1 MKNFWES
8 DNSAIKI
15 INVQTILKKYQIVI
29 GSGILERFHKVISSD
44 FKEINKIV
52 LVSNDRIYPLYKER
66 LQKMLKACNV
76 AFEIIIIE
84 DGEKYK
90 SLESAQ
96 LIYGKLVNQNIHR
109 NDLIVAFGG
118 GVIGDLA
125 GFVASTFHRGT
136 KLLQFPTT
144 IIGQVDSSIGGKVV
158 VNFDEIKNV
167 IGCFYQPDMVLIDPG
182 LLKTLDETQ
191 IINGLAEIVK
201 YGIIFNRNILK
212 VLDENISGLADERLF
227 ELVKS
232 SSFTDLIYE
241 CCKIKA
247 KVIEK
252 DEFDTGHRNLLNFG
266 HTIGHA
272 IEKVSKL
279 GTINHGMAVALGMM
293 VALDIS
299 ENLSI
304 LKNGFKDD
312 FLQLYKK
319 LKLPF
324 KIPANLNVEDI
335 ISALKFDKK
344 FTDSKNRFVLLKG
357 MNKPAIVENIDE
369 KLIAD
374 CIIKNLKK
382 GTINEKSLHN
392 KWPES

>member
-1 MKNFWES
+1 
-8 DNSAIKI
+8 
-15 INVQTILKKYQIVI
+15 
-29 GSGILERFHKVISSD
+29 SD
-44 FKEINKIV
+44 FKDINKIV
-52 LVSNDRIYPLYKER
+52 LVSNDRIYHLYKEK
-66 LQKMLKACNV
+66 LQKMLEACKV
-76 AFEIIIIE
+76 AFEIVIIK

-118 GVIGDLA
+118 GVIGDLV

-167 IGCFYQPDMVLIDPG
+167 IGCFYQPDMVLIDPD

-201 YGIIFNRNILK
+201 YGIIFDRNILK
-212 VLDENISGLADERLF
+212 VLDENTIGLADERLF

-266 HTIGHA
+266 HTTGHA

-279 GTINHGMAVALGMM
+279 GTINHGMAVALGMI

-312 FLQLYKK
+312 FLQLYEK

-324 KIPANLNVEDI
+324 KIPANLNAEDI

-382 GTINEKSLHN
+382 EQ
-392 KWPES
+392 

>member
-52 LVSNDRIYPLYKER
+52 LVSNDRIYALYKEK

-96 LIYGKLVNQNIHR
+96 LIYGKLLNQNIHR

-167 IGCFYQPDMVLIDPG
+167 IGCFYQPDMVLIDPD

-212 VLDENISGLADERLF
+212 VLDENICGLADERLS

-232 SSFTDLIYE
+232 SYFTDLIYE

-279 GTINHGMAVALGMM
+279 GTINHGMAVALGMI

-299 ENLSI
+299 ENLNI

-344 FTDSKNRFVLLKG
+344 FTDSKNRFVLLRG

>member
-29 GSGILERFHKVISSD
+29 RSGILERFHKVISSD
-44 FKEINKIV
+44 FKDINKIV
-52 LVSNDRIYPLYKER
+52 LVSNDRIYALYKEK

-167 IGCFYQPDMVLIDPG
+167 IGCFYQPDMVLIDPD

-212 VLDENISGLADERLF
+212 VLDENICGLADERLS

-232 SSFTDLIYE
+232 SYFTDLIYE

-252 DEFDTGHRNLLNFG
+252 DEFDTGPRNLLNFG

-279 GTINHGMAVALGMM
+279 GTINHGMAVALGMI

-299 ENLSI
+299 ENLNI

-344 FTDSKNRFVLLKG
+344 FTDSKNRFVLLRG

>member
-52 LVSNDRIYPLYKER
+52 LVSNDRIYALYKEK

-76 AFEIIIIE
+76 AFEIIIIK

-90 SLESAQ
+90 NLKSAQ
-96 LIYGKLVNQNIHR
+96 LIYGKLLNQNFHR

-167 IGCFYQPDMVLIDPG
+167 IGCFYQPDMVLIDPD

-212 VLDENISGLADERLF
+212 VLDENICGLADERLS

-232 SSFTDLIYE
+232 SYFTDLIYE

-252 DEFDTGHRNLLNFG
+252 DEFDTRHRNLLNFG

-279 GTINHGMAVALGMM
+279 GTINHGMAVALGMI

-299 ENLSI
+299 ENLNI

-344 FTDSKNRFVLLKG
+344 FTDSKNRFVLLRG

-382 GTINEKSLHN
+382 GNN
-392 KWPES
+392 K

>member
-8 DNSAIKI
+8 DNNAIKI

-29 GSGILERFHKVISSD
+29 RTGILERFHKVISSD
-44 FKEINKIV
+44 FKDINKIV
-52 LVSNDRIYPLYKER
+52 LVSNDRIYPLYKEK
-66 LQKMLKACNV
+66 LQKMLKACKV
-76 AFEIIIIE
+76 PFEIVIIK

-90 SLESAQ
+90 SLESTQ
-96 LIYGKLVNQNIHR
+96 YIYGKLVNLNFHR

-252 DEFDTGHRNLLNFG
+252 DEFDTGNRNLLNFG

-279 GTINHGMAVALGMM
+279 ETINHGMAVALGMI

-299 ENLSI
+299 ENLNI

-312 FLQLYKK
+312 FLQLYEK

-324 KIPANLNVEDI
+324 KIPANLNAEDI

-369 KLIAD
+369 KLIAG

>member
-29 GSGILERFHKVISSD
+29 RSGMLERFYKVISSD
-44 FKEINKIV
+44 FKDINKIV
-52 LVSNDRIYPLYKER
+52 LVSNDRIYPLYKEK
-66 LQKMLKACNV
+66 LQKMLKACKV
-76 AFEIIIIE
+76 AFEIVIIK

-96 LIYGKLVNQNIHR
+96 LIYGNLINQNIHR

-118 GVIGDLA
+118 GVIGDLV
-125 GFVASTFHRGT
+125 GFVASTFHRGI

-158 VNFDEIKNV
+158 VNFDEIKNI
-167 IGCFYQPDMVLIDPG
+167 IGCFYQPDMVLIDPD

-201 YGIIFNRNILK
+201 YGIIFDRNILK

-232 SSFTDLIYE
+232 NSFADLIYE

-279 GTINHGMAVALGMM
+279 ETINHGMAVALGMI

-299 ENLSI
+299 ENLNI

-312 FLQLYKK
+312 ILQLYEK

-324 KIPANLNVEDI
+324 KIPANLNAEDI

-357 MNKPAIVENIDE
+357 INKPAIVENIDE

-382 GTINEKSLHN
+382 EQ
-392 KWPES
+392 

>member
-52 LVSNDRIYPLYKER
+52 LVSNDRIYALYKEK

-96 LIYGKLVNQNIHR
+96 LIYGKLLNQNIHR

-167 IGCFYQPDMVLIDPG
+167 IGCFYQPDMILIDPD

-212 VLDENISGLADERLF
+212 VLDENICGLADERLS

-232 SSFTDLIYE
+232 SYFTDLIYE

-279 GTINHGMAVALGMM
+279 GTINHGMAVALGMI

-299 ENLSI
+299 ENLNI

-344 FTDSKNRFVLLKG
+344 FTDSKNRFVLLRG

>member
-29 GSGILERFHKVISSD
+29 RSGILERFHKVISSD
-44 FKEINKIV
+44 FKDINKIV
-52 LVSNDRIYPLYKER
+52 LVSNDRIYHLYKEK
-66 LQKMLKACNV
+66 LQKMLEACKV
-76 AFEIIIIE
+76 AFEIVIIK

-96 LIYGKLVNQNIHR
+96 LIYGELVNQNIHR

-118 GVIGDLA
+118 GVIGDLV

-167 IGCFYQPDMVLIDPG
+167 IGCFYQPDMVLIDPD

-201 YGIIFNRNILK
+201 YGIIFDRNILK
-212 VLDENISGLADERLF
+212 VLDENTIGLADERLF

-279 GTINHGMAVALGMM
+279 GTINHGMAVALGMI

-304 LKNGFKDD
+304 LKNSFKDD
-312 FLQLYKK
+312 FLQLYEK

-324 KIPANLNVEDI
+324 KIPANLNAEDI

>member
-8 DNSAIKI
+8 DKSAIKI

-29 GSGILERFHKVISSD
+29 KPGILEIFHKIISSD
-44 FKEINKIV
+44 FKDINKIV
-52 LVSNDRIYPLYKER
+52 LVSNERIYHLYKEK
-66 LQKMLKACNV
+66 LQKMLKACKV
-76 AFEIIIIE
+76 AFEIVIIK

-96 LIYGKLVNQNIHR
+96 FIYDKLINHNFHR

-125 GFVASTFHRGT
+125 GYVASTFHRGT

-158 VNFDEIKNV
+158 VNFNEIKNV
-167 IGCFYQPDMVLIDPG
+167 IGCFYQPDIVLIDPD

-201 YGIIFNRNILK
+201 YGIIFDRNILK
-212 VLDENISGLADERLF
+212 VLDENTIGLANERLF
-227 ELVKS
+227 ELAKS
-232 SSFTDLIYE
+232 RSFADLIYE

-252 DEFDTGHRNLLNFG
+252 DEFDTGYRNLLNFG
-266 HTIGHA
+266 HTVGHA
-272 IEKVSKL
+272 IEKVSKF
-279 GTINHGMAVALGMM
+279 GSINHGMAVALGMI

-312 FLQLYKK
+312 FLQLYEK

-324 KIPANLNVEDI
+324 KIPANLNAEDI
-335 ISALKFDKK
+335 ISTLKFDKK

-357 MNKPAIVENIDE
+357 MNKPVIVENIDE
-369 KLIAD
+369 KLIAES
-374 CIIKNLKK
+374 IIKNLKK
-382 GTINEKSLHN
+382 EQ
-392 KWPES
+392 

>member
-52 LVSNDRIYPLYKER
+52 LVSNDRIYPLYKEK

-369 KLIAD
+369 KLIAG

-382 GTINEKSLHN
+382 GTITEKSLYN
-392 KWPES
+392 KWSES

>member
-29 GSGILERFHKVISSD
+29 RPGILERFHKVINSD
-44 FKEINKIV
+44 FKDINKIV
-52 LVSNDRIYPLYKER
+52 LVSNDRIYPLYEEK
-66 LQKMLKACNV
+66 LQKMLKACKV
-76 AFEIIIIE
+76 AFEIVIIR
-84 DGEKYK
+84 DGEQHK

-96 LIYGKLVNQNIHR
+96 LIYSKLVNQNFHK

-167 IGCFYQPDMVLIDPG
+167 IGCFYQPDMVLIDPD
-182 LLKTLDETQ
+182 LIKTLDETQ

-201 YGIIFNRNILK
+201 YGIIFDRNILK
-212 VLDENISGLADERLF
+212 VLDENISGLADDRIF

-232 SSFTDLIYE
+232 RSFADLIYE

-279 GTINHGMAVALGMM
+279 GTINHGMAVALGMI

-299 ENLSI
+299 ENLNI

-312 FLQLYKK
+312 FLQLYEK

-324 KIPANLNVEDI
+324 KIPANLNAEDI

-374 CIIKNLKK
+374 SIIKNLKK
-382 GTINEKSLHN
+382 EQ
-392 KWPES
+392 

>member
-1 MKNFWES
+1 M
-8 DNSAIKI
+8 
-15 INVQTILKKYQIVI
+15 
-29 GSGILERFHKVISSD
+29 ISSD
-44 FKEINKIV
+44 FRDINKIV
-52 LVSNDRIYPLYKER
+52 LVSNDKVYPLYKEK
-66 LQKMLKACNV
+66 LQKMLKSCKT
-76 AFEIIIIE
+76 AFEIVIIE
-84 DGEKYK
+84 DGEKHK

-96 LIYGKLVNQNIHR
+96 LIYRKLINQNFHR

-118 GVIGDLA
+118 GVIGDLV

-144 IIGQVDSSIGGKVV
+144 IVGQVDSSIGGKVV

-167 IGCFYQPDMVLIDPG
+167 IGCFYQPDMVLIDPD

-201 YGIIFNRNILK
+201 YGIVFDRNILK
-212 VLDENISGLADERLF
+212 TLDENIIGLADERLL

-232 SSFTDLIYE
+232 VSFADLIYE

-252 DEFDTGHRNLLNFG
+252 DEFDTGHRHLLNFG

-272 IEKVSKL
+272 IEKASRL
-279 GTINHGMAVALGMM
+279 TTINHGMAVALGMI

-299 ENLSI
+299 ENLGI

-312 FLQLYKK
+312 FLQLYEK

-324 KIPANLNVEDI
+324 KIPANLNAEDI

-344 FTDSKNRFVLLKG
+344 FTHSKNRFVLLKG
-357 MNKPAIVENIDE
+357 INKPVIVENIDE
-369 KLIAD
+369 KLIAG

-382 GTINEKSLHN
+382 E
-392 KWPES
+392 

>member
-52 LVSNDRIYPLYKER
+52 LVSNDRIYPLYKEK

-279 GTINHGMAVALGMM
+279 ETINHGMAVALGMM

-369 KLIAD
+369 KLIAG

-382 GTINEKSLHN
+382 GTINEKSLYN

>member
-52 LVSNDRIYPLYKER
+52 LVSNDRIYALYKEK

-96 LIYGKLVNQNIHR
+96 LIYGKLLNQNIHR

-167 IGCFYQPDMVLIDPG
+167 IGCFYQPDMVLIDPD
-182 LLKTLDETQ
+182 LLKTLDEAQ

-212 VLDENISGLADERLF
+212 VLDENICGLADERLS

-232 SSFTDLIYE
+232 SYFTDLIYE

-279 GTINHGMAVALGMM
+279 GTINHGMAVALGMI

-299 ENLSI
+299 ENLNI

-344 FTDSKNRFVLLKG
+344 FTDSKNRFVLLRG

-382 GTINEKSLHN
+382 GNN
-392 KWPES
+392 K

>member
-8 DNSAIKI
+8 DNSSIRI

-29 GSGILERFHKVISSD
+29 RPGILERFQQVITSD
-44 FKEINKIV
+44 FKDFNKIV
-52 LVSNDRIYPLYKER
+52 LISNDRIYSLYKEK
-66 LQKMLKACNV
+66 LQKMLKACRI
-76 AFEIIIIE
+76 AFEIVIIE

-90 SLESAQ
+90 SLESTKF
-96 LIYGKLVNQNIHR
+96 IYGKLLNQNFHR

-125 GFVASTFHRGT
+125 GFVAATFHRGT
-136 KLLQFPTT
+136 KLLQVPTT
-144 IIGQVDSSIGGKVV
+144 IIGQVDSGIGGKVV
-158 VNFDEIKNV
+158 VNFNEIKNV
-167 IGCFYQPDMVLIDPG
+167 IGCFYQPDMVLIDPD

-201 YGIIFNRNILK
+201 YGIIFDRNILK
-212 VLDENISGLADERLF
+212 VLDENIVGLSDERLI

-232 SSFTDLIYE
+232 RSFADLIYE

-252 DEFDTGHRNLLNFG
+252 DEFDTGYRNLLNFG
-266 HTIGHA
+266 HTVGHA
-272 IEKVSKL
+272 IEKVSNL
-279 GTINHGMAVALGMM
+279 ETINHGMAVALGMI

-312 FLQLYKK
+312 FLQLYEK

-324 KIPANLNVEDI
+324 RIPANLKAEDI
-335 ISALKFDKK
+335 INALKFDKK

-357 MNKPAIVENIDE
+357 MNKPVIMENIDE

-374 CIIKNLKK
+374 CVIKNIKK
-382 GTINEKSLHN
+382 ER
-392 KWPES
+392 

>member
-29 GSGILERFHKVISSD
+29 KSGILERFHKVISSD
-44 FKEINKIV
+44 FKDINKIV
-52 LVSNDRIYPLYKER
+52 LVSNDRIYPLYKEK
-66 LQKMLKACNV
+66 LQKMLKACKV
-76 AFEIIIIE
+76 AFEIVIIR
-84 DGEKYK
+84 DGEQHK
-90 SLESAQ
+90 SLENAQ
-96 LIYGKLVNQNIHR
+96 LIYSKLVNQNFHR

-158 VNFDEIKNV
+158 VNFEEIKNV
-167 IGCFYQPDMVLIDPG
+167 IGCFYQPDMVLIDPD

-201 YGIIFNRNILK
+201 YGIVYDRNILK

-232 SSFTDLIYE
+232 RSFADLIYE

-279 GTINHGMAVALGMM
+279 ETINHGMAVALGMI

-299 ENLSI
+299 ENLGI
-304 LKNGFKDD
+304 LKNGFTDD
-312 FLQLYKK
+312 FLQLYEK

-324 KIPANLNVEDI
+324 KIPANLNAEDI

-382 GTINEKSLHN
+382 EQ
-392 KWPES
+392 

>member
-52 LVSNDRIYPLYKER
+52 LVSNDRIYPLYKEK

-369 KLIAD
+369 KLIAG

-382 GTINEKSLHN
+382 GTINEKSLYN

>member
-52 LVSNDRIYPLYKER
+52 LVSNDRIYALYKEK

-96 LIYGKLVNQNIHR
+96 LIYGKLLNQNIHR

-167 IGCFYQPDMVLIDPG
+167 IGCFYQPDMILIDPD

-212 VLDENISGLADERLF
+212 VLDENICGLADERLS

-232 SSFTDLIYE
+232 SYFTGLIYE

-279 GTINHGMAVALGMM
+279 GTINHGMAVALGMI

-299 ENLSI
+299 ENLNI

-344 FTDSKNRFVLLKG
+344 FTDSKNRFVLLRG

>member
-1 MKNFWES
+1 MKNYWES

-29 GSGILERFHKVISSD
+29 SSGILEGFYKVISCD
-44 FKEINKIV
+44 FKDINKII
-52 LVSNDRIYPLYKER
+52 LVSNDRIYPLYKEK
-66 LQKMLKACNV
+66 LQKMLKACKV
-76 AFEIIIIE
+76 AFEIIIIK

-96 LIYGKLVNQNIHR
+96 FIYSKLITQNFHR

-118 GVIGDLA
+118 GVIGDLV
-125 GFVASTFHRGT
+125 GFIASTFHRGT
-136 KLLQFPTT
+136 KLIQFPTT
-144 IIGQVDSSIGGKVV
+144 IIGQVDSSIGGKVA
-158 VNFDEIKNV
+158 VNFEEIKNIV
-167 IGCFYQPDMVLIDPG
+167 GCFYQPDMVLIDPD

-201 YGIIFNRNILK
+201 YGIIFDRNILK
-212 VLDENISGLADERLF
+212 VLDENTIGLADERLF

-232 SSFTDLIYE
+232 RYFTDLIYE

-252 DEFDTGHRNLLNFG
+252 DEFDSGHRNLLNFG

-279 GTINHGMAVALGMM
+279 EIINHGMAVALGMI

-312 FLQLYKK
+312 FLQLYEK

-324 KIPANLNVEDI
+324 KIPANLNAEDI
-335 ISALKFDKK
+335 INALKFDKK

-357 MNKPAIVENIDE
+357 MNKPVIMENIDE

-374 CIIKNLKK
+374 CIIKNFKK
-382 GTINEKSLHN
+382 GNN
-392 KWPES
+392 K

>member
-29 GSGILERFHKVISSD
+29 RSGILERFHKVISSD
-44 FKEINKIV
+44 FKDINKIV
-52 LVSNDRIYPLYKER
+52 LVSNDRIYHLYKEK
-66 LQKMLKACNV
+66 LQKMLEACKV
-76 AFEIIIIE
+76 AFEIVIIK

-118 GVIGDLA
+118 GVIGDLV

-167 IGCFYQPDMVLIDPG
+167 IGCFYQPDMVLIDPD

-201 YGIIFNRNILK
+201 YGIIFDRNILK
-212 VLDENISGLADERLF
+212 VLDENTIGLADERLF

-279 GTINHGMAVALGMM
+279 GTINHGMAVALGMI

-312 FLQLYKK
+312 FLQLYEK

-324 KIPANLNVEDI
+324 KIPANLNAEDI

>member
-52 LVSNDRIYPLYKER
+52 LVSNDRIYALYKEK

-76 AFEIIIIE
+76 TFEIIIIK

-96 LIYGKLVNQNIHR
+96 LIYGKLLNQNIHR

-158 VNFDEIKNV
+158 VNFNEIKNV
-167 IGCFYQPDMVLIDPG
+167 IGCFYQPDMVLIDPD

-212 VLDENISGLADERLF
+212 VLDENICGLADERLS

-232 SSFTDLIYE
+232 SYFTDLIYE

-279 GTINHGMAVALGMM
+279 GTINHGMAVALGMI

-299 ENLSI
+299 ENLNI

-344 FTDSKNRFVLLKG
+344 FTDSKNRFVLLRG

>member
-1 MKNFWES
+1 MKNILES
-8 DNSAIKI
+8 KNNTIKI
-15 INVQTILKKYQIVI
+15 INVQTTLKKYQVAIN
-29 GSGILERFHKVISSD
+29 SGLSEIFHEIISSD
-44 FKEINKIV
+44 FKKINKIV
-52 LVSNDRIYPLYKER
+52 LISNDRIYPLYKEK
-66 LQKMLKACNV
+66 LQKMLEACKV
-76 AFEIIIIE
+76 AFEIVIIK

-90 SLESAQ
+90 NLESAQ
-96 LIYGKLVNQNIHR
+96 FIYRMLLKQNFHR

-118 GVIGDLA
+118 GVIGDLV
-125 GFVASTFHRGT
+125 GFAASTFHRGT

-144 IIGQVDSSIGGKVV
+144 VIGQVDSSIGGKVV
-158 VNFDEIKNV
+158 VNFDGIKNV
-167 IGCFYQPDMVLIDPG
+167 IGCFYQPDMVLIDPD

-201 YGIIFNRNILK
+201 YGIIFDRNILK
-212 VLDENISGLADERLF
+212 VLDENIVGLTEDRLL

-232 SSFTDLIYE
+232 RSFTDLIYE
-241 CCKIKA
+241 CCKIKV

-252 DEFDTGHRNLLNFG
+252 DEFDRGHRHLLNFG

-279 GTINHGMAVALGMM
+279 GTINHGMAVGLGMI
-293 VALDIS
+293 VSLDIS
-299 ENLSI
+299 ENLGI

-312 FLQLYKK
+312 FLQLYEK
-319 LKLPF
+319 LKMPF
-324 KIPANLNVEDI
+324 KIPDSLNTKDI

-369 KLIAD
+369 KLIAA
-374 CIIKNLKK
+374 CITKNLKK
-382 GTINEKSLHN
+382 E
-392 KWPES
+392 

>member
-1 MKNFWES
+1 MKNLWES
-8 DNSAIKI
+8 DNNAIKI
-15 INVQTILKKYQIVI
+15 INVNTVLKKYQIVI
-29 GSGILERFHKVISSD
+29 SSGIFEIFHEVINSD
-44 FKEINKIV
+44 FKDINKIV
-52 LVSNDRIYPLYKER
+52 IVTNDKIFPLYKEK
-66 LQKMLKACNV
+66 LQNMLKACNV
-76 AFEIIIIE
+76 VSKIIIIK

-96 LIYGKLVNQNIHR
+96 FIYDKLIDQNFHR
-109 NDLIVAFGG
+109 NDLIIAFGG
-118 GVIGDLA
+118 GVIGDLV

-158 VNFDEIKNV
+158 VNFNEIKNV
-167 IGCFYQPDMVLIDPG
+167 IGCFYQPDMVLIDPD
-182 LLKTLDETQ
+182 LLKSLDENQ

-201 YGIIFNRNILK
+201 YGIIFDKNILK
-212 VLDENISGLADERLF
+212 ILDENTIGLADERLL
-227 ELVKS
+227 ELVKNK
-232 SSFTDLIYE
+232 SFTDLIYE
-241 CCKIKA
+241 CCKIKV

-252 DEFDTGHRNLLNFG
+252 DEFDTGYRNLLNFG

-279 GTINHGMAVALGMM
+279 GTINHGMAVGLGMI

-299 ENLSI
+299 ENLNI

-312 FLQLYKK
+312 FLQLYNK

-324 KIPANLNVEDI
+324 RIPANLSTEDI
-335 ISALKFDKK
+335 INALKFDKK

-357 MNKPAIVENIDE
+357 LNKPVIMENINL

-374 CIIKNLKK
+374 CINKNLKK
-382 GTINEKSLHN
+382 EQ
-392 KWPES
+392 

>member
-52 LVSNDRIYPLYKER
+52 LVSNDRIYALYKEK

-96 LIYGKLVNQNIHR
+96 LIYGKLLNQNIHR

-167 IGCFYQPDMVLIDPG
+167 IGCFYQPDMILIDPD

-212 VLDENISGLADERLF
+212 VLDENICGLADERLP

-232 SSFTDLIYE
+232 SYFTDLIYE

-279 GTINHGMAVALGMM
+279 GTINHGMAVALGMI

-299 ENLSI
+299 ENLNI

-344 FTDSKNRFVLLKG
+344 FTDSKNRFVLLRG

-382 GTINEKSLHN
+382 GNN
-392 KWPES
+392 K

>member
-29 GSGILERFHKVISSD
+29 GSGILERFHKVIGSD

-167 IGCFYQPDMVLIDPG
+167 IGCFYQPDMVLIDPD

-201 YGIIFNRNILK
+201 YGIIFDRNILK
-212 VLDENISGLADERLF
+212 VLDENISGLADERLL

-232 SSFTDLIYE
+232 RSFADLIYE

-279 GTINHGMAVALGMM
+279 GTINHGMAVALGMI

-299 ENLSI
+299 ENLNI

-312 FLQLYKK
+312 FLQLYEK

-324 KIPANLNVEDI
+324 KIPANLNAEDI

-382 GTINEKSLHN
+382 EQ
-392 KWPES
+392 